1 VIRTAVTISLVPEAR
16 RGPFVFHGDLPGS
29 IAKAAELG
37 FDAVEI
43 FPPTADALDIADVQM
58 RTADAGLAVAAI
70 GTGAGFVVHKLTLI
84 DADAAARQRAIDFVR
99 RIIDVA
105 ADLAAPAIIGSM
117 QGRHDQGRRD
127 TALNILADSLE
138 TLAAHAKERSTHLLY
153 EPLNRYETNVFNRQG
168 DAADWLR
175 ARKLGNV
182 KLLCDLFHM
191 NIEEINVAE
200 SLRHVGDLLGHVHFV
215 DSNRLAPGMGHTNF
229 APIVDALGELSYTGH
244 VSAECFPD
252 PDSETAARAASAA
265 YKRLFN
271 NI

>member
-1 VIRTAVTISLVPEAR
+1 VIRTAVTVSLVPQAR
-16 RGPFVFHGDLPGS
+16 HGPFVFHGDLPGA

-43 FPPTADALDIADVQM
+43 FPPAADALDVADVRR
-58 RTADAGLAVAAI
+58 RTTDAGLAVAAV

-84 DADAAARQRAIDFVR
+84 DPDPAARQRAIDFVKQ
-99 RIIDVA
+99 IIDVA

-117 QGRHDQGRRD
+117 QGRHAEAQRD
-127 TALNILADSLE
+127 SALNTLADSLA
-138 TLAAHAKERSTHLLY
+138 TLAAHANERNTHLLY

-168 DAADWLR
+168 EAADWLR

-191 NIEEINVAE
+191 NIEEVDVAG

-229 APIVDALGELSYTGH
+229 TPIVDALRELSYTGY

-252 PDSETAARAASAA
+252 PSSEAAARAASAA